1 VPQFDENAP
10 TVTVQVPLP
19 QAVVSKPKPAAPA
32 EPQLPEQPPELTGGV
47 GAGQPPVAA
56 LPPSGQ
62 SKQRSIVFPWFQT
75 PSL

>member
-1 VPQFDENAP
+1 MPQFDQNAP

-32 EPQLPEQPPELTGGV
+32 EPQLPEQPPELTNGV
-47 GAGQPPVAA
+47 GAGQPPVAP
-56 LPPSGQ
+56 LPPSQ
-62 SKQRSIVFPWFQT
+62 PKARSLLFPWNST